1 MKILN
6 FTSYIKYYISL
17 FLRWIFRYV
26 IGNIIG
32 SGIFISP
39 STIIRYTDSAG
50 LSLII
55 WVIGALIAFL
65 GKFKYYLL
73 AFKGIQSLSSMLS
86 PPVSEVF
93 LLFYTLLKTNQT
105 FGLKLG
111 QEFDN
116 RRIKGSICRRLYIG
130 NKPYKFKL
138 KKIFNRFTLLYWIGH
153 EHSWSRLRFCLY
165 LLCKMVW
172 ICNSELIHFF
182 SYLPLQVLGCLLIH
196 VGFCPDDISRCVLSL
211 HIVQATKILTN
222 VPIPSL
228 SFI

>member
-6 FTSYIKYYISL
+6 LLHIYIYYYISL

-65 GKFKYYLL
+65 GKFKFYLL
-73 AFKGIQSLSSMLS
+73 ALKGIRPFLDAVPLFLKSF
-86 PPVSEVF
+86 F

-105 FGLKLG
+105 YWTKAGTG
-111 QEFDN
+111 I

-138 KKIFNRFTLLYWIGH
+138 KKIFNRFTLLYWIGY

-165 LLCKMVW
+165 LLRKMVW
-172 ICNSELIHFF
+172 ICN
-182 SYLPLQVLGCLLIH
+182 
-196 VGFCPDDISRCVLSL
+196 
-211 HIVQATKILTN
+211 
-222 VPIPSL
+222 
-228 SFI
+228 